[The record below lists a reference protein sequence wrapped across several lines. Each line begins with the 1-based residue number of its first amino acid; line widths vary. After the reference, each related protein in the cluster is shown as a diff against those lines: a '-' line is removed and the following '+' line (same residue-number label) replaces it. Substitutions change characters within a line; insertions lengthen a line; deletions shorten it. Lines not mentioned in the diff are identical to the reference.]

1 VVITRTIQK
10 PIKDAD
16 VSEAIALKANACF
29 GALAFCR
36 GISGAEETNEWWL
49 AMKFGLKE
57 LVQEARDRNID
68 LITVVSSVERQPV
81 LEVCACDMHS
91 ARLRTAN
98 LVSGG
103 ARSRAEKSRYEVAE
117 RST

>member
-81 LEVCACDMHS
+81 LESMRVRHALGEITDS
-91 ARLRTAN
+91 EFGIWWRK
-98 LVSGG
+98 VKSG
-103 ARSRAEKSRYEVAE
+103 EIEI
-117 RST
+117 